1 MSRGQSAEKTARES
15 LLTKLRKPE
24 IRIGGGGLLAAL
36 VPVVLVCLVMRPV
49 YPMCPDEF
57 VQQLYASGK
66 FFAAGPSLLM
76 PYSLVL
82 VSAPLG
88 VLYSVL
94 PQVPWYALLLLAL
107 TVASYWAAYD
117 EALRSRMS
125 ANSCIATLA
134 ILFASEVIC
143 TLYLTYTIVAFLA
156 CAAGLMLVMR
166 RAAFDGPKPVGASD
180 VLGLALVA
188 LGYSLRPESGLAT
201 IVVFAPFAL
210 WVLVKN
216 CNIASIVRGA
226 LVLTLAGVC
235 AFAGRFAYDHT
246 PGWEGY
252 ASYLD
257 AGRNV
262 LDYPDMSVEQVQALA
277 PELSENDVAVLQSWL
292 FADDSVYGTELFER
306 LAPGSDHLGLSNIS
320 DSLRAK
326 TTYLLVGL
334 VVVVGAYGALLH
346 RGRGGRGGERVLV
359 AGIVLM
365 LAASCALLI
374 LRARVRLHVVIPLI
388 VIAVFALLSTVGEG
402 EGQPVVGRHAAARP
416 QRSAAASRLVV
427 AVSALLAV
435 GVCGAFWYTSIRPL
449 DTRGSAQTAE
459 AARAYVA
466 DHPTE
471 LVVFGRTQTVM
482 FRGLTAFGLESWEY
496 PQNMMQ
502 VGGWE
507 NHTAPWAAQLE
518 RWGIEGNDLL
528 QQLPEK
534 QNMVAVLNPTNMEL
548 IRAYLSEH
556 SGREV
561 AADVVEDLGPSTAD
575 PSVDLCVY
583 RFSYAS

>member
-1 MSRGQSAEKTARES
+1 MSRGQSAEKPARES

-24 IRIGGGGLLAAL
+24 IRIGGGLLAAL

-88 VLYSVL
+88 ALYSVL

-117 EALRSRMS
+117 EVLRSRMS
-125 ANSCIATLA
+125 ANSCVATLA
-134 ILFASEVIC
+134 ILFATEVIC

-188 LGYSLRPESGLAT
+188 LGYSLRPESGLVT
-201 IVVFAPFAL
+201 IAVFAPFAL

-216 CNIASIVRGA
+216 RNIASIMRGA
-226 LVLTLAGVC
+226 LVLILVGVC

-262 LDYPDMSVEQVQALA
+262 LDYPDMSVEQVQADRKSTRLN
-277 PELSENDVAVLQSWL
+277 SSH
-292 FADDSVYGTELFER
+292 TFESR
-306 LAPGSDHLGLSNIS
+306 MPS
-320 DSLRAK
+320 
-326 TTYLLVGL
+326 
-334 VVVVGAYGALLH
+334 
-346 RGRGGRGGERVLV
+346 
-359 AGIVLM
+359 
-365 LAASCALLI
+365 
-374 LRARVRLHVVIPLI
+374 
-388 VIAVFALLSTVGEG
+388 
-402 EGQPVVGRHAAARP
+402 
-416 QRSAAASRLVV
+416 SA
-427 AVSALLAV
+427 
-435 GVCGAFWYTSIRPL
+435 
-449 DTRGSAQTAE
+449 
-459 AARAYVA
+459 
-466 DHPTE
+466 
-471 LVVFGRTQTVM
+471 
-482 FRGLTAFGLESWEY
+482 
-496 PQNMMQ
+496 
-502 VGGWE
+502 
-507 NHTAPWAAQLE
+507 
-518 RWGIEGNDLL
+518 
-528 QQLPEK
+528 
-534 QNMVAVLNPTNMEL
+534 
-548 IRAYLSEH
+548 
-556 SGREV
+556 
-561 AADVVEDLGPSTAD
+561 
-575 PSVDLCVY
+575 
-583 RFSYAS
+583 